1 MAINKVIYDD
11 DTLIDLTGDTV
22 TPEKLL
28 SGETAHNAAGN
39 RVTGTAVKGHT
50 VQDSSGTALA
60 QRDTLQFKDMAVS
73 DDSTNNKTVVR
84 QTQVVNTEAEW
95 NQMLANDEVDPNVTY
110 YLPWM
115 STSDYAED
123 RTPVGT
129 VIQVTGNY
137 DDATAYQKSWYPH
150 LPDSEDYIICNGYQ
164 PRIESYPELFD
175 YFVEVYGS
183 GNYFNDLVP
192 IGRFAVPDFRADF
205 PTNGMLFI
213 KAKTTSTRITYA
225 EVNDERT
232 TEDNVWSAE
241 KVNDTKADN
250 SVIAPVESGTTASR
264 AYAKGAHFI
273 RDSAFCTAKTAI
285 AQGEAFTLNTNYT
298 AGTIGSVIKNTN
310 AITETQVTGNA
321 VDVKFVKSGHTVQV
335 ISISNANIAMN
346 QGQSYTI
353 NNNLEYPPAQ
363 NCSFEAYCR
372 NGVACYFL
380 LRNNASPQF
389 TMVPRQNIAQGASMA
404 FSFTYIT
411 SA

>member
-50 VQDSSGTALA
+50 IQNSSGTALT
-60 QRDTLQFKDMAVS
+60 QRDAIQFKDMAVS

-137 DDATAYQKSWYPH
+137 DNTTTRQKSWYPH
-150 LPDSEDYIICNGYQ
+150 LPDSEDYLICNGYQ

-183 GNYFNDLVP
+183 GYYFNNLVP
-192 IGRFAVPDFRADF
+192 IGRFAVPDFRTDF
-205 PTNGMLFI
+205 PTNGMLYI

-232 TEDNVWSAE
+232 TENNVWSAE
-241 KVNDTKADN
+241 KVNNTKADN

-264 AYAKGAHFI
+264 AYVKGAHFI

-298 AGTIGSVIKNTN
+298 AESIGLKIKNLEEAKANDFTIRGLTYGAN
-310 AITETQVTGNA
+310 VFNMPSGWNEALIQVVYA
-321 VDVKFVKSGHTVQV
+321 D
-335 ISISNANIAMN
+335 
-346 QGQSYTI
+346 
-353 NNNLEYPPAQ
+353 
-363 NCSFEAYCR
+363 R
-372 NGVACYFL
+372 YFL
-380 LRNNASPQF
+380 NSYHLSNEYYQSTPSDTSLGNYGTSFAIGKISKETFQISQVNWAGNDM
-389 TMVPRQNIAQGASMA
+389 TQNSKA
-404 FSFTYIT
+404 YIYT
-411 SA
+411 R

>member
-50 VQDSSGTALA
+50 IQNTSGTALT

-137 DDATAYQKSWYPH
+137 DNITTRQKSWYPH
-150 LPDSEDYIICNGYQ
+150 LPDSEDYLICNGYQ
-164 PRIESYPELFD
+164 PRIEYYPELFD
-175 YFVEVYGS
+175 YFAEVYGS
-183 GNYFNDLVP
+183 GYYFNDLVP
-192 IGRFAVPDFRADF
+192 IGRFAVPDFRTDF

-232 TEDNVWSAE
+232 TENNVWSAE
-241 KVNDTKADN
+241 KVNNTKADN
-250 SVIAPVESGTTASR
+250 SVIAPVESGTTASQ
-264 AYAKGAHFI
+264 AYAAGAHFI

-285 AQGEAFTLNTNYT
+285 AQGEAFTLNTNYEAET
-298 AGTIGSVIKNTN
+298 VGARISTIEGAWGSREELMRNTYGVLYGIVHPGLKIAVLNWIGFGTTPNNDTFQAVLSAKYKPVTEFGVPMRNANNLLIQTDSKVTVKLTTLTWSAGTLMYP
-310 AITETQVTGNA
+310 
-321 VDVKFVKSGHTVQV
+321 TV
-335 ISISNANIAMN
+335 
-346 QGQSYTI
+346 
-353 NNNLEYPPAQ
+353 
-363 NCSFEAYCR
+363 
-372 NGVACYFL
+372 
-380 LRNNASPQF
+380 
-389 TMVPRQNIAQGASMA
+389 
-404 FSFTYIT
+404 
-411 SA
+411 

>member
-11 DTLIDLTGDTV
+11 DTLIDLTEDTV

-50 VQDSSGTALA
+50 IQDSSGTTLT
-60 QRDTLQFKDMAVS
+60 QRDAIQFKDMAVS
-73 DDSTNNKTVVR
+73 DDSTNNKIVVR

-137 DDATAYQKSWYPH
+137 DDTTTRQKSWYPH
-150 LPDSEDYIICNGYQ
+150 LPDSEDYLICNGYQ
-164 PRIESYPELFD
+164 PRIEYYPELFD
-175 YFVEVYGS
+175 HFAEVYGS
-183 GNYFNDLVP
+183 GYYFNDLVP
-192 IGRFAVPDFRADF
+192 IGRFAVPDFRTDF

-225 EVNDERT
+225 EVDDERI
-232 TEDNVWSAE
+232 TENNVWSAE

-264 AYAKGAHFI
+264 AYAAGAHFI

-298 AGTIGSVIKNTN
+298 AENVGESLEKKYRI
-310 AITETQVTGNA
+310 TQVNFTALSSKCSIVTNSLYRNA
-321 VDVKFVKSGHTVQV
+321 GCVSGSMA
-335 ISISNANIAMN
+335 ISVTSAIVPWENILGGFPLN
-346 QGQSYTI
+346 L
-353 NNNLEYPPAQ
+353 NNLEIVFFKSDSSDFC
-363 NCSFEAYCR
+363 NAYLN
-372 NGVACYFL
+372 NGVL
-380 LRNNASPQF
+380 KNRTK
-389 TMVPRQNIAQGASMA
+389 TMQPGSWYCA
-404 FSFTYIT
+404 FTYIPI
-411 SA
+411 

>member
-11 DTLIDLTGDTV
+11 NTLIDLTEDTV

-50 VQDSSGTALA
+50 VQNSSGTALT
-60 QRDTLQFKDMAVS
+60 QRDAIQFKDMAVS

-84 QTQVVNTEAEW
+84 QTQIVNTEAEW

-137 DDATAYQKSWYPH
+137 DDATYYQKSWYPH
-150 LPDSEDYIICNGYQ
+150 LPDSEDYLICNGYQ

-183 GNYFNDLVP
+183 GNYFNNLVP
-192 IGRFAVPDFRADF
+192 IGRFAVPDFRTDF
-205 PTNGMLFI
+205 PTNGMLYI

-250 SVIAPVESGTTASR
+250 SVIAPVESGTTASQ
-264 AYAKGAHFI
+264 AYAIGKNFI
-273 RDSAFCTAKTAI
+273 HDNKFCTAKTTI
-285 AQGEAFTLNTNYT
+285 AQGETLTLNTNYT
-298 AGTIGSVIKNTN
+298 ADDVGNVIYTFKNKMSDLFKTKYFSVERVTIPANANYARAIENINIDGYGTMGIRIYWESSTN
-310 AITETQVTGNA
+310 PFNAFLGNRVVYVMA
-321 VDVKFVKSGHTVQV
+321 PAGTV
-335 ISISNANIAMN
+335 ISNFQATVI
-346 QGQSYTI
+346 YFK
-353 NNNLEYPPAQ
+353 NL
-363 NCSFEAYCR
+363 
-372 NGVACYFL
+372 
-380 LRNNASPQF
+380 
-389 TMVPRQNIAQGASMA
+389 
-404 FSFTYIT
+404 
-411 SA
+411 